1 MRPALACCLG
11 TVIVLLVGGAYV
23 SLLGEITS
31 KCGGRQG
38 LMAASA
44 AMPKNPKSPSTLQ
57 SKSATST
64 NASVQPLFCSEVLQG
79 PLAKSDPNVGV
90 IYGKKTTAD
99 PSFTIALHNKT
110 IDHTRWAIMTYG
122 FYYERFITE
131 RAAEI
136 MGPTSNTTPG
146 IFLDVGM
153 NIGWFSLLA
162 AALGRDVVAFEPNP
176 INYFR
181 MCQSVGLNGWSSPGG
196 FDDASRK
203 NLRIF
208 PFGVGAKPTHL
219 TLVQPL
225 NNPGGSSFHGDEAP
239 VSSIDGASIN
249 DIRVVTL
256 DDVAKELR
264 WYDEPKTQIAILKVD
279 VEGYDPEVFEGAEE
293 LLSSGLVK
301 NIFMEYSFE
310 SGANAKER
318 LGNMIRRI
326 VTCGYKVCAV
336 GNWNGAK
343 LLHETAYAQHAE
355 KKGADQLAE
364 ALHHMVSVKK
374 VGSRQYNLE
383 WTRR

>member
-11 TVIVLLVGGAYV
+11 AVAVLSAGGVYV
-23 SLLGEITS
+23 TLLGEITS

-38 LMAASA
+38 LIMAASA
-44 AMPKNPKSPSTLQ
+44 ALPKDVRKSPSLQ
-57 SKSATST
+57 LTST
-64 NASVQPLFCSEVLQG
+64 RSTVPTASMKPLSCSNVLQG
-79 PLAKSDPNVGV
+79 PLSKSDPNVGV
-90 IYGKKTTAD
+90 IYGKKTITK

-136 MGPTSNTTPG
+136 MGATSNTTPG

-181 MCQSVGLNGWSSPGG
+181 MCQSVGLNGWSSPG
-196 FDDASRK
+196 DSPDI
-203 NLRIF
+203 RIL
-208 PFGVGAKPTHL
+208 PYGAGAKPANL

-225 NNPGGSSFHGDEAP
+225 SNPGGSSFHGDKAP
-239 VSSIDGASIN
+239 VSSIDGVIRDN
-249 DIRVVTL
+249 IRVVTL

-264 WYDEPKTQIAILKVD
+264 WYDEPKTHIAILKVD

-293 LLSSGLVK
+293 LLSSGLVE

-318 LGNMIRRI
+318 LRNMIRRI
-326 VTCGYKVCAV
+326 VTCGYRVCAV
-336 GNWNGAK
+336 GDWNGAK
-343 LLHETAYAQHAE
+343 LVHETAHAQHAE

-364 ALHHMVSVKK
+364 ALHDMVSEKK
-374 VGSRQYNLE
+374 VGSMQYNLE